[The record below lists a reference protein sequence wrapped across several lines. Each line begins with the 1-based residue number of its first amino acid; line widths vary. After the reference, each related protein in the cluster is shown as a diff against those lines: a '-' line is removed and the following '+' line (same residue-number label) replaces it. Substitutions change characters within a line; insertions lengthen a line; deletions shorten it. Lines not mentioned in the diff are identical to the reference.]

1 MGRARKPTGLHL
13 VNGNPGHRPLN
24 QSEPE
29 PEFLMDLAP
38 PAHLSDRSAAV
49 WRELAPMLRS
59 IKVLTVADV
68 IALEMLCDSVSD
80 YRHARTELGLDFV
93 KATRN
98 GYMLSQWL
106 VAKQM
111 ARKGAEGLMAKFGMD
126 PASRSKIMVDPQGD
140 LFGAAGAPS
149 PAATGT
155 DRFFTQR

>member
-1 MGRARKPTGLHL
+1 MGRTRKPTSLHL

-29 PEFLMDLAP
+29 PDFLADLTP
-38 PAHLSDRSAAV
+38 PPHLSDRSAAV
-49 WRELAPMLRS
+49 WRELAPMLKR

-80 YRHARTELGLDFV
+80 YRHARSELGLDFV

-111 ARKGAEGLMAKFGMD
+111 ASKRAEAFMSKFGMD
-126 PASRSKIMVDPQGD
+126 PASRSKIMVDTQGD
-140 LFGAAGAPS
+140 LFGTGAPS